1 MVRTVHSSGGLVG
14 ALFGE
19 NQRGSRASHKEVVQR
34 KLMMEDSELQCMLRT
49 QAQEVRLDRPAI
61 TEPDYMTGT
70 QSPATP
76 SDHGDTCVM
85 SPKPVHFDGSDAFAS
100 QGCSEVLKSGLSEA
114 SGDLLGDVD
123 LRVIAQVAGMKNS
136 EDAGT
141 ACTLNVKMQQM
152 ELEAQRLREE
162 LAVMVNERDSALQ
175 QASNAFET
183 LKQIRAGKI
192 GAKTATILRADEGKA
207 QADGTRLPDAD
218 IESALRA
225 EIRVLRGKVKRR
237 DEKIEKL
244 VLSEQH
250 LREAVAT
257 VGSSAAMIRA
267 DLHRDSDALRC
278 PCMSAHL
285 PDISRSCMHV
295 HHNFASNQMCPRA
308 QNKELKRKMAALQ
321 RFRYAGTENSSPQAS
336 HAVLTMQKAEKS

>member
-1 MVRTVHSSGGLVG
+1 M
-14 ALFGE
+14 
-19 NQRGSRASHKEVVQR
+19 VQR
-34 KLMMEDSELQCMLRT
+34 KLMMEDPEPQCMLRT

-61 TEPDYMTGT
+61 TEPDCMTGT

-76 SDHGDTCVM
+76 SEQGYTCVI

-114 SGDLLGDVD
+114 RGDLLGDVD

-136 EDAGT
+136 EDAET
-141 ACTLNVKMQQM
+141 ACTLRVKMQQM

-162 LAVMVNERDSALQ
+162 LAVVVNERDSALQ
-175 QASNAFET
+175 QAGNAFKT
-183 LKQIRAGKI
+183 LKQMRAGKI
-192 GAKTATILRADEGKA
+192 GAKSATTVRVDEGRA
-207 QADGTRLPDAD
+207 QADGTGLREAD
-218 IESALRA
+218 IQSALRA
-225 EIRVLRGKVKRR
+225 DIRVLKGKVKRR
-237 DEKIEKL
+237 DERIEKL

-257 VGSSAAMIRA
+257 VGSSAAVIRA

-285 PDISRSCMHV
+285 PDIFRSYIHV
-295 HHNFASNQMCPRA
+295 HHNFPSNQMYHRA

-321 RFRYAGTENSSPQAS
+321 RFQYAGTENSSPQAS
-336 HAVLTMQKAEKS
+336 HAVLTMQKSDKS